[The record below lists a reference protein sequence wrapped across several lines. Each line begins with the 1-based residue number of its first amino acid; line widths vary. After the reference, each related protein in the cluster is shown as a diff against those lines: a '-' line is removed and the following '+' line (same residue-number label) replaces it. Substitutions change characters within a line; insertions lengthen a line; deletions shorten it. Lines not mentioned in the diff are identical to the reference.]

1 MTFREFA
8 QGPTQALTWA
18 ATIAAVTAFLPHAN
32 SETGTHSTTGTIQ
45 DVQHVVILMQ
55 ENRSFDHYFGT
66 LNGVRGFADRS
77 TVIMQN
83 GNSVLYQPQG
93 TNYVLP
99 YQVSE
104 QCIDDVEH
112 GWLDGL
118 QAWNQGK
125 WDRWVPIKGT
135 GSLAYFT
142 RAELPLYYA
151 LADAY
156 TICDAYYC
164 SVLGPTYPNR
174 LFLMTGTIDPNRTG
188 GGPVVDNS
196 IPPSGFSWTTYP
208 ERLQAAGIS
217 WKVYQQSSDF
227 FPLNPLSWFA
237 NFKNASPG
245 NPLFDRGM
253 VLVSNVVDAFRSDI
267 ENKTLPQVSWII
279 PPWTQSEHPPYSPA
293 TGQSFT
299 MKILTAL
306 FSNRNV
312 YKRTVLILTYDENG
326 GFYDHVPPPIPPPG
340 TRDEFVNGLPIG
352 LGPRLPVILLSPWT
366 RGGYVCPQTF
376 DHTSV
381 LQFLEKWTGVP
392 EPNISA
398 WRRQLCGD
406 LTSAFNFSNADYTL
420 PLFPG
425 VSPVDC
431 ASGTTPSVPN
441 PQTVPVQEIGT
452 RSSRPLPYH
461 VNAFSHADCL
471 AGTIY
476 VKMLNTGAASA
487 HFFIYAN
494 AYRTDGPWQ
503 FDVPPGVRLTN
514 YFNIPAAAAGA
525 YDFTCYGPHGFHRR
539 FAGNINTNC
548 GQPDIATSVNSNGD
562 VSLTLQNPTAYP
574 VTFTVTNVM
583 QSGAAYIYTL
593 QPGAILTDTLAVIVN
608 DAGWYDFVATLS
620 SDPTF
625 VREFVGQT
633 ETAAP
638 EPPPPPVTKLVAN
651 AFNGTLTLTYP
662 VDAINEPLQY
672 STDLQGPWLP
682 LNASPVIVGSNTVV
696 VLPITETFM
705 YFRLQ
710 P

>member
-1 MTFREFA
+1 M
-8 QGPTQALTWA
+8 
-18 ATIAAVTAFLPHAN
+18 
-32 SETGTHSTTGTIQ
+32 Q
-45 DVQHVVILMQ
+45 DIQHVVILMQ

-66 LNGVRGFADRS
+66 LNGVRGFSDRS
-77 TVIMQN
+77 TVTMQN
-83 GNSVLYQPQG
+83 GNSVLFQPLG

-99 YQVSE
+99 YHVSQ

-125 WDRWVPIKGT
+125 WDQWIPVKGT

-151 LADAY
+151 LADAF
-156 TICDAYYC
+156 TVCDAYYC

-188 GGPVVDNS
+188 GGPAVDNS
-196 IPPSGFSWTTYP
+196 VPPNGYSWTTYS

-217 WKVYQQSSDF
+217 WKVYQQSNDF
-227 FPLNPLSWFA
+227 YSLNPLTWFA
-237 NFKNASPG
+237 QFKNASPG
-245 NPLFDRGM
+245 NPLFDRGV
-253 VLVSNVVDAFRSDI
+253 VLVSNVVAAFQADLQ
-267 ENKTLPQVSWII
+267 NKTLPRVSWII

-293 TGQSFT
+293 TGQAFT
-299 MKILTAL
+299 MNILGAL
-306 FSNRNV
+306 FSKPDM
-312 YKRTVLILTYDENG
+312 YKSTVLILTYDENG
-326 GFYDHVPPPIPPPG
+326 GFYDHVPPPIPPTG
-340 TRDEFVNGLPIG
+340 TPDEFVNGLPIG
-352 LGPRLPVILLSPWT
+352 LGPRLPVILISPWT

-406 LTSAFNFSNADYTL
+406 LTSAFDFSHADHTVPML
-420 PLFPG
+420 PG
-425 VSPVDC
+425 VFPINC
-431 ASGTTPSVPN
+431 QTGTTPTVPN
-441 PQTVPVQEIGT
+441 PQTVPAQETGA
-452 RSSRPLPYH
+452 RLSRPLPYR
-461 VNAFSHADCL
+461 VNAFSRADCL
-471 AGTIY
+471 TGTIY
-476 VKMLNTGAASA
+476 IKMLNTGVASA

-514 YFNIPAAAAGA
+514 YFSIPPPAGGA

-539 FAGNINTNC
+539 FAGNINANC
-548 GQPDIATSVNSNGD
+548 TQPDVTTSVNSNGD
-562 VSLTLQNPTAYP
+562 VIVTLENPTAYP
-574 VTFTVTNVM
+574 VTFTVTNVL
-583 QSGAAYIYTL
+583 QAGVAYIYAV
-593 QPGAILTDTLAVIVN
+593 QPGSILTDTLAVIVN
-608 DAGWYDFVATLS
+608 DAGWYDFKATLS

-638 EPPPPPVTKLVAN
+638 EPPPPPVTKLVAS
-651 AFNGTLTLTYP
+651 AFDGTLTLTYP
-662 VDAINEPLQY
+662 LDAISQPLQC
-672 STDLQGPWLP
+672 STNLHGPWLQ
-682 LNASPVIVGSNTVV
+682 LNASPATVGSNAVV
-696 VLPITETFM
+696 VLPITENFM